1 MLHLSGVKSFNLT
14 ETKWSQEEK
23 EIKLEAFNCLSQ
35 SFPLPLINISQSEK
49 TPLWCSHYRPF
60 MKFLAE
66 LRPDRLH
73 QLGTEPLTITLCLE
87 SQLLFNTLLY
97 STQVRQPS

>member
-35 SFPLPLINISQSEK
+35 SFPLPLINISQS
-49 TPLWCSHYRPF
+49 
-60 MKFLAE
+60 
-66 LRPDRLH
+66 
-73 QLGTEPLTITLCLE
+73 
-87 SQLLFNTLLY
+87 
-97 STQVRQPS
+97 